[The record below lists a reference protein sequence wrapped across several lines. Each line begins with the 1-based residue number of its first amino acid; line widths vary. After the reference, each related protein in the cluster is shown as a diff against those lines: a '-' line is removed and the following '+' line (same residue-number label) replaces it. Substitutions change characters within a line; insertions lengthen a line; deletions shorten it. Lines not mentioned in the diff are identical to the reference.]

1 MMTLPPLPGRMSMM
15 SRLDL
20 FHVVE
25 DEGVPRPIVEPG
37 FASVMSRFPQ
47 VVPVEGSPMMIVE
60 PGAGVSTRSLLPH
73 VVPVLGS
80 PMTTLPPLPGRMSMM
95 SLFALPQVVPVEG
108 SPMMMVEPGA
118 GVSTMSRLDLPH
130 VVLEEGFP
138 RPIVEPGVVEMRSG
152 WGVGLVFVYLS
163 GCVRE
168 EVEVEVEV
176 EDCGGEIGGE
186 GV

>member
-1 MMTLPPLPGRMSMM
+1 
-15 SRLDL
+15 
-20 FHVVE
+20 
-25 DEGVPRPIVEPG
+25 
-37 FASVMSRFPQ
+37 
-47 VVPVEGSPMMIVE
+47 
-60 PGAGVSTRSLLPH
+60 
-73 VVPVLGS
+73 
-80 PMTTLPPLPGRMSMM
+80 
-95 SLFALPQVVPVEG
+95 
-108 SPMMMVEPGA
+108 MMMVEPGA